1 MSEFTINTREFYGS
15 PHFSWEAMIKKFDD
29 EGKTKNYEIVD
40 GNLVTPV
47 EVRYSININK
57 VAAIN
62 ADSFSA
68 FSSDNNQIRINEPT
82 LEKFY
87 ESIKN
92 NIDVVRSYVEWIN
105 TDSFIYEG
113 NDEKLEE
120 AKERFFIGA
129 LKLVSIKPFIS
140 EPTESAEGVVFTP
153 NDEIIIE
160 SRSIDMKSIIEA
172 MDNHSEAENVKIGI
186 KMREEE
192 MKRLIIENQKRDR
205 ETVRRN
211 NYETWKVLNEKFGN
225 GEFDDYMIEPRI

>member
-1 MSEFTINTREFYGS
+1 MSEFTIDTRKFTES

-29 EGKTKNYEIVD
+29 EGKIKNYEIVD

-62 ADSFSA
+62 ADSFSS
-68 FSSDNNQIRINEPT
+68 FSSINNLIRINEPT

-92 NIDVVRSYVEWIN
+92 NIDVVRSYIEWIN

-113 NDEKLEE
+113 NEEKLEE

-129 LKLVSIKPFIS
+129 LKVVSVKPFIS
-140 EPTESAEGVVFTP
+140 ESIESAEGVVFAPT
-153 NDEIIIE
+153 DEVVIE
-160 SRSIDMKSIIEA
+160 SSSIDIKPLIEA
-172 MDNHSEAENVKIGI
+172 MDNHPEVENIKIGI
-186 KMREEE
+186 KMRDEE
-192 MKRLIIENQKRDR
+192 MKRLIIESQNRDR

-211 NYETWKVLNEKFGN
+211 NYETWKLLNEKFSN
-225 GEFDDYMIEPRI
+225 GEFDDYVV